1 MAGGVQVKQT
11 DADTGGGT
19 RVPGSSVTYAQQVR
33 ESPMTMRSI
42 LALALTGAG
51 LAACTTVSLPPTEV
65 LRYHLGEPIDRG
77 TVAVQPLSTG
87 PASLEFKSYAAAV
100 QGELLK
106 SGYGVPAA
114 NAKPQFIAT
123 VAFTRTTQAG
133 PPRQSPISIGLGGG
147 GFSGGRRGGGVGLG
161 GGVGF
166 PIGGGGRSAILVT
179 ELSVT
184 IKRSADQSP
193 VWEGRAQ
200 SFADARKADA
210 TTDIQAGKLARALFT
225 GFPGESGRTIQ
236 VK

>member
-1 MAGGVQVKQT
+1 MAV
-11 DADTGGGT
+11 
-19 RVPGSSVTYAQQVR
+19 
-33 ESPMTMRSI
+33 RSI
-42 LALALTGAG
+42 LVLALAGASLT
-51 LAACTTVSLPPTEV
+51 ACATGPSLPPTEV

-77 TVAVQPLSTG
+77 TIAVQPLTGGG
-87 PASLEFKSYAAAV
+87 PASLEFKTYAAAV

-106 SGYGVPAA
+106 AGYSVPTPG
-114 NAKPQFIAT
+114 AKPLLVAT

-133 PPRQSPISIGLGGG
+133 PPKPAPFSIGLGGG
-147 GFSGGRRGGGVGLG
+147 GFSGGRGGGVGLG

-166 PIGGGGRSAILVT
+166 PIGGGGRTAILVS

-200 SFADARKADA
+200 TFADASKADA
-210 TTDIQAGKLARALFT
+210 TTDIQAGKLARALFM

>member
-114 NAKPQFIAT
+114 GAKPQFIAT

-147 GFSGGRRGGGVGLG
+147 GFSGGGRRGGGGVGLG
-161 GGVGF
+161 GGIGF
-166 PIGGGGRSAILVT
+166 PIGKSRPTQLLVA
-179 ELSVT
+179 ELAVT
-184 IKRSADQSP
+184 LKRRADQSP
-193 VWEGRAQ
+193 IWEGKAQ
-200 SFADARKADA
+200 GVSDIKGADE
-210 TTDIQAGKLARALFT
+210 QAGKLARALFT
-225 GFPGESGRTIQ
+225 GFPGASGRTIT